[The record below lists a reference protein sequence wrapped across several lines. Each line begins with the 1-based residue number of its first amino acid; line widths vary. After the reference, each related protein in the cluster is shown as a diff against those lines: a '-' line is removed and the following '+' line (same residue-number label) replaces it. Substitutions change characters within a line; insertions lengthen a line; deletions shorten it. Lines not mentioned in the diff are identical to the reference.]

1 MVLQAE
7 MPSGFWLAD
16 ILHFFLEVGLL
27 PTAVPPPTSSWR
39 SPAWDVHMNLGGI
52 ARASA

>member
-16 ILHFFLEVGLL
+16 ILHFFLEVRPPAHYRA
-27 PTAVPPPTSSWR
+27 PTHLFSEISRLRCV
-39 SPAWDVHMNLGGI
+39 
-52 ARASA
+52 